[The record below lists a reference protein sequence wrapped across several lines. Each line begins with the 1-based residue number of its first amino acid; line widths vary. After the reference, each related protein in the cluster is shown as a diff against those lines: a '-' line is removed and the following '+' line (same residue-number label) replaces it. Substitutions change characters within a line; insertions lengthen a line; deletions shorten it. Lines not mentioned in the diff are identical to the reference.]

1 MLFVTQSFLE
11 DMALVLAIAAV
22 ATIICQFLRQPVVL
36 GYLVAGMAVGPHIPG
51 FYADVRQMRE
61 VAELGVTLLIFAI
74 GLEFKLRR
82 LMRLAPTAGL
92 VALAQ
97 IAAMVG
103 LGYLVG
109 RLMGWTAWQSLLAGA
124 VASISG
130 AVVIAKA
137 FEETPVDPRV
147 RELVFGVVLCEDVIA
162 IFMLA
167 VLITLASGR
176 ELSFLELS
184 TKVRLLGAFVVL
196 LLAIGIF
203 TVPRLLRGA
212 ARFRRKETLLITSL
226 GLCFA
231 LAVLAERAGY
241 SVALGAF
248 LAGSLVA
255 ESGLGEEVEKLIEP
269 VKQVFG
275 AVFFVAVGMLIDPE
289 ELAAHWA
296 ALVLLVG
303 VVVIG
308 KIVAVTLASLAI
320 GERPEVAV
328 KCGFAMGQ
336 IGVFSLLIAEIGTK
350 SDAMSGFLYTL
361 AAGSC
366 AITMFLCPR
375 LIRLSNPAADWVGR
389 HLPMP
394 IEGALTRYNRW
405 LHPSRKAP
413 EAKG

>member
-1 MLFVTQSFLE
+1 
-11 DMALVLAIAAV
+11 
-22 ATIICQFLRQPVVL
+22 
-36 GYLVAGMAVGPHIPG
+36 
-51 FYADVRQMRE
+51 
-61 VAELGVTLLIFAI
+61 
-74 GLEFKLRR
+74 
-82 LMRLAPTAGL
+82 
-92 VALAQ
+92 
-97 IAAMVG
+97 
-103 LGYLVG
+103 
-109 RLMGWTAWQSLLAGA
+109 
-124 VASISG
+124 
-130 AVVIAKA
+130 
-137 FEETPVDPRV
+137 V

-162 IFMLA
+162 IFMLT

-275 AVFFVAVGMLIDPE
+275 AVFFVAVGMLIDPG

-296 ALVLLVG
+296 ALVLLLG
-303 VVVIG
+303 VVVVG
-308 KIVAVTLASLAI
+308 KIVAVSLASLAI

-361 AAGSC
+361 AAGTC

>member
-51 FYADVRQMRE
+51 FYADVHQMRE
-61 VAELGVTLLIFAI
+61 VPELGVTLLIFAI

-162 IFMLA
+162 IFMLT

-196 LLAIGIF
+196 LLATGIF

-269 VKQVFG
+269 VKQIFG

-308 KIVAVTLASLAI
+308 KIVAVSLASLAI

-375 LIRLSNPAADWVGR
+375 LIRLSNPTADWVGR

-405 LHPSRKAP
+405 LHPRRKAP

>member
-1 MLFVTQSFLE
+1 MFFVTQNFLE
-11 DMALVLAIAAV
+11 DMALVMAIAAV
-22 ATIICQFLRQPVVL
+22 ATIICQVLRQPVVL
-36 GYLVAGMAVGPHIPG
+36 GYLVAGMVVGPHIPG
-51 FYADVRQMRE
+51 FYADVHQMRE

-92 VALAQ
+92 VALVQ

-103 LGYLVG
+103 LGYLAG
-109 RLMGWTAWQSLLAGA
+109 QLMGWTSWQSLLAGA
-124 VASISG
+124 VVSISG

-147 RELVFGVVLCEDVIA
+147 RELVFGVVLSEDVIA
-162 IFMLA
+162 ILMLT
-167 VLITLASGR
+167 VLITMANGGDPTFLA
-176 ELSFLELS
+176 LS

-196 LLAIGIF
+196 LLVIGTF
-203 TVPRLLRGA
+203 TVPRLLRGV
-212 ARFRRKETLLITSL
+212 ARFKRKEILLITSL

-255 ESGLGEEVEKLIEP
+255 ELGLGEEVEKLIEP
-269 VKQVFG
+269 VKQIFG
-275 AVFFVAVGMLIDPE
+275 AVFFVAVGMLIDPGA
-289 ELAAHWA
+289 LATHWV
-296 ALVLLVG
+296 ALVVLVS

-308 KIVAVTLASLAI
+308 KIVSVSLASLAI
-320 GERPEVAV
+320 GEPPEVAF

-350 SDAMSGFLYTL
+350 SDVANGFLFTL
-361 AAGSC
+361 SAGTC

-375 LIRLSNPAADWVGR
+375 LIWASTPAADWVGR
-389 HLPMP
+389 HLPVP
-394 IEGALTRYNRW
+394 VKGALVRYGGW
-405 LHPSRKAP
+405 LHPSRDRP
-413 EAKG
+413 